1 MRKINAGIINCDLH
15 GMYYAALMA
24 KHDPIALRD
33 DKISRGQAAHFYFYT
48 HYKDPARI
56 MVPTVGGF
64 RIVKVWDR
72 NGKRAEAI
80 SRIWHDRPEICDTF
94 EEVSDSVDLVF
105 IADCNGDGSDHLEL
119 AKPGLDKGIPTFVDK
134 PFCYR
139 SEEGAEFLK
148 IANKNGAPVTS
159 FSVLP
164 LQRSFK
170 RFSQELSELD
180 DIVAGIT
187 YGTCDLKSKWG
198 GVFFYGIHQVDMV
211 LKAFGYNVTK
221 ALITKNGNGATGQLI
236 YSDDKIVTMHLIKES
251 CPGFAITAVDI
262 KQTLH
267 REIGFDKNIYLTG
280 VRKFTK
286 MFKNGIEPERH
297 EHMLKPVKILEA
309 MERSIKSGQIEKVIK

>member
-1 MRKINAGIINCDLH
+1 MKLGIIGAENTH
-15 GMYYAALMA
+15 TAAIA
-24 KHDPIALRD
+24 KLINVEK
-33 DKISRGQAAHFYFYT
+33 KI
-48 HYKDPARI
+48 P
-56 MVPTVGGF
+56 GF
-64 RIVKVWDR
+64 
-72 NGKRAEAI
+72 
-80 SRIWHDRPEICDTF
+80 
-94 EEVSDSVDLVF
+94 SVDYVWGET
-105 IADCNGDGSDHLEL
+105 IEL
-119 AKPGLDKGIPTFVDK
+119 AKEAAKAGHIPHVITRSRQMLGKIDAVIVDHRHPKYHLKAVLPFVERGIPTFVDK

-280 VRKFTK
+280 VKKFTK